1 MYIARVQAERGIRL
15 MIERNDS
22 FETNAPPD
30 VPSTGAVLAV
40 VATGVVAG
48 LVAAIVAAALP
59 GTAFAA
65 DDLALELAWG
75 TRRASAYT
83 TSGPTSTERG

>member
-1 MYIARVQAERGIRL
+1 MIA
-15 MIERNDS
+15 RNDS

-40 VATGVVAG
+40 VATSVVVAG
-48 LVAAIVAAALP
+48 LVSAIVATALS

>member
-1 MYIARVQAERGIRL
+1 MIA
-15 MIERNDS
+15 RNDS

-65 DDLALELAWG
+65 DDLALELA
-75 TRRASAYT
+75 RRAGLAGT
-83 TSGPTSTERG
+83 AGALSTAGGA